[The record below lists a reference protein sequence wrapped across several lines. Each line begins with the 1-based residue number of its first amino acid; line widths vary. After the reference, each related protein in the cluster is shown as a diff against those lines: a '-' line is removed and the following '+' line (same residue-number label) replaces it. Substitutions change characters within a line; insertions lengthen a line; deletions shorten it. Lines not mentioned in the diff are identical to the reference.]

1 MIIKRISFNLRIFSR
16 CLEILYFYK
25 FKKFNICINKIKS
38 KKNRFF
44 LKSSPYYLSK
54 KINFYTDLL
63 FQNNCFYKSMCL
75 YSLLNDREEVELI
88 IGIRKSEED
97 EVLSHSWVEINGLPL
112 NEKKL
117 VNEFKPLLRMKK
129 K

>member
-1 MIIKRISFNLRIFSR
+1 
-16 CLEILYFYK
+16 
-25 FKKFNICINKIKS
+25 
-38 KKNRFF
+38 
-44 LKSSPYYLSK
+44 
-54 KINFYTDLL
+54 
-63 FQNNCFYKSMCL
+63 MCL